1 MTSVLRGIH
10 DARMNLPPGAVFTG
24 DPSHCPTSPN
34 FPLPQEAPRYRRS
47 ASFHDFVNKLLV
59 VKSASSKA
67 GTQFHKNIADQDS
80 LSSYGPIIS
89 ANRQVQTRSRVVWG
103 GAVRCRPLPD
113 WTGSFYSDHR
123 YEAPMSKASSG
134 VPNQS
139 PERKTVGS

>member
-1 MTSVLRGIH
+1 MTSVLRGIY

-24 DPSHCPTSPN
+24 DPSHCPTSHN
-34 FPLPQEAPRYRRS
+34 FPLPQEAARYRRS

-89 ANRQVQTRSRVVWG
+89 ANRQVQTQCHWLIACMILPSADTVFPCILSSRSYWLNHFDKDIVK
-103 GAVRCRPLPD
+103 L
-113 WTGSFYSDHR
+113 F
-123 YEAPMSKASSG
+123 
-134 VPNQS
+134 Q
-139 PERKTVGS
+139 